1 MTRALLAP
9 IMDRMT
15 PIQAL
20 APEEVEKIAAGE
32 VVERPVS
39 VVKELV
45 ENSLDAGA
53 QRISVAVEDGGK
65 QLISVTDD
73 GAGIPSAE
81 LPLAVKNFHTSK
93 IRLCEDIYHQVS
105 LGFRGEALAAI
116 SSISRL
122 SITSRTASEE
132 VGATLSVDGGK
143 ATAPKPA
150 TLNPGTIIEV
160 RDLFFN
166 TPVRKKFLRSR
177 ATEVS
182 HIVRLMQNYVLAFS
196 DVAFTLTSD
205 SRILFASGGRGL
217 SPDTLKQVFGADV
230 APELYAFTREYPP
243 LGVSGLIAP
252 PSAYRETRKQ
262 QFFFVNRRPVKNRVL
277 YRAADDALREHLSS
291 DRYPPLAL
299 FLDIPPEEVDVNI
312 HPTKSEVSFMHQQQ
326 VYSAIVVALKDAV
339 SEMGQPHDSPAAEG
353 GLEVADVV
361 LPPRS
366 PVSDGRRTVPIYDM
380 GEPLVGG
387 TDATRTA
394 RLRGSLSVLGEDT
407 VVSTTQELGL
417 PSFLHPGGKYFASQ
431 IGAAYI
437 VVVREGEVLL
447 IDQHAAHERVLFE
460 RFWSALEGAGKVD
473 RQKLLFPASL
483 PLNTAER
490 DAFAEKLPFLERLGF
505 AVRLEDEAALV
516 DEVPRFLLSRGDE
529 DKVRALV
536 AELAEAGFASALDD
550 AAKEL
555 VSSVACKAA
564 IKAGELLKPAELKVL
579 VAETLAL
586 KDNATCPHGRPIVQ
600 RLAKDQLEKLFH
612 RK

>member
-1 MTRALLAP
+1 
-9 IMDRMT
+9 
-15 PIQAL
+15 
-20 APEEVEKIAAGE
+20 
-32 VVERPVS
+32 
-39 VVKELV
+39 
-45 ENSLDAGA
+45 
-53 QRISVAVEDGGK
+53 
-65 QLISVTDD
+65 
-73 GAGIPSAE
+73 
-81 LPLAVKNFHTSK
+81 
-93 IRLCEDIYHQVS
+93 
-105 LGFRGEALAAI
+105 
-116 SSISRL
+116 
-122 SITSRTASEE
+122 
-132 VGATLSVDGGK
+132 
-143 ATAPKPA
+143 
-150 TLNPGTIIEV
+150 
-160 RDLFFN
+160 
-166 TPVRKKFLRSR
+166 
-177 ATEVS
+177 
-182 HIVRLMQNYVLAFS
+182 
-196 DVAFTLTSD
+196 
-205 SRILFASGGRGL
+205 
-217 SPDTLKQVFGADV
+217 
-230 APELYAFTREYPP
+230 
-243 LGVSGLIAP
+243 
-252 PSAYRETRKQ
+252 
-262 QFFFVNRRPVKNRVL
+262 
-277 YRAADDALREHLSS
+277 
-291 DRYPPLAL
+291 
-299 FLDIPPEEVDVNI
+299 
-312 HPTKSEVSFMHQQQ
+312 
-326 VYSAIVVALKDAV
+326 
-339 SEMGQPHDSPAAEG
+339 MGQPHDSPAAEG

>member
-1 MTRALLAP
+1 MS
-9 IMDRMT
+9 

-20 APEEVEKIAAGE
+20 PPAEVEKIAAGE

-53 QRISVAVEDGGK
+53 RRIAVEVEDGGK
-65 QLISVTDD
+65 ALVRVTDD
-73 GAGIPSAE
+73 GAGIPAAE

-116 SSISRL
+116 SSVSRFT
-122 SITSRTASEE
+122 ITSRT
-132 VGATLSVDGGK
+132 G
-143 ATAPKPA
+143 
-150 TLNPGTIIEV
+150 
-160 RDLFFN
+160 
-166 TPVRKKFLRSR
+166 
-177 ATEVS
+177 TEVS
-182 HIVRLMQNYVLAFS
+182 HIVRLLQTYMLAFS

-205 SRILFASGGRGL
+205 GRTLLTSTGRGL

-230 APELYAFTREYPP
+230 APELHSFTREYPP

-277 YRAADDALREHLSS
+277 YRAADDALREHLTSG
-291 DRYPPLAL
+291 RYPPLVL

-326 VYSAIVVALKDAV
+326 VYSAVVVALKDAV
-339 SEMGQPHDSPAAEG
+339 SEMGQAHVPPAAAS
-353 GLEVADVV
+353 GLEVADSA
-361 LPPRS
+361 LPAP
-366 PVSDGRRTVPIYDM
+366 PPASDGRRTVPVYDM

-387 TDATRTA
+387 ADATSAA
-394 RLRGSLSVLGEDT
+394 RLRGRLSVLGEDT

-417 PSFLHPGGKYFASQ
+417 PSFLHPAARYFASQ

-460 RFWSALEGAGKVD
+460 RFWSALEGQGRAE
-473 RQKLLFPASL
+473 RQKLLFPVEL
-483 PLNTAER
+483 PLGPGDM
-490 DAFAEKLPFLERLGF
+490 DALREKLPFLERLGF
-505 AVRLEDEAALV
+505 AVRLEEQAALV

-529 DKVRALV
+529 GRVSALV
-536 AELAEAGFASALDD
+536 AELVESGFPSALDD
-550 AAKEL
+550 AAKDL
-555 VSSVACKAA
+555 IASVACKAA
-564 IKAGELLKPAELKVL
+564 IKSGEPLKAAELKVL
-579 VAETLAL
+579 VSETLAL
-586 KDNATCPHGRPIVQ
+586 KDTTTCPHGRPVVQ
-600 RLAKDQLEKLFH
+600 RLAQDELEKLFH

>member
-1 MTRALLAP
+1 MS
-9 IMDRMT
+9 

-20 APEEVEKIAAGE
+20 PPAEVEKIAAGE

-53 QRISVAVEDGGK
+53 RRIAVEVEDGGK
-65 QLISVTDD
+65 ALVRVTDD
-73 GAGIPSAE
+73 GAGIPAAE

-116 SSISRL
+116 SSVSRFT
-122 SITSRTASEE
+122 ITSRTGSEE
-132 VGATLSVDGGK
+132 MGATLSVDGGE
-143 ATAPKPA
+143 ATAPRPA

-166 TPVRKKFLRSR
+166 TPVRQKFLRSR

-182 HIVRLMQNYVLAFS
+182 HIVRLLQTYMLAFS

-205 SRILFASGGRGL
+205 GRTLLTSTGRGL

-230 APELYAFTREYPP
+230 APELHSFTREYPP

-277 YRAADDALREHLSS
+277 YRAADDALREHLTSG
-291 DRYPPLAL
+291 RYPPLVL

-326 VYSAIVVALKDAV
+326 VYSAVVVALKDAV
-339 SEMGQPHDSPAAEG
+339 SEMGQAHVPPAAAS
-353 GLEVADVV
+353 GLEVADSA
-361 LPPRS
+361 LPAP
-366 PVSDGRRTVPIYDM
+366 PPASDGRRTVPVYDM

-387 TDATRTA
+387 ADATSAA
-394 RLRGSLSVLGEDT
+394 RLRGRLSVLGEDT

-417 PSFLHPGGKYFASQ
+417 PSFLHPAARYFASQ

-460 RFWSALEGAGKVD
+460 RFWSALEGQGRAE
-473 RQKLLFPASL
+473 RQKLLFPVEL
-483 PLNTAER
+483 PLGPGDM
-490 DAFAEKLPFLERLGF
+490 DALREKLPFLERLGF
-505 AVRLEDEAALV
+505 AVRLEEQAALV

-529 DKVRALV
+529 GRVSALV
-536 AELAEAGFASALDD
+536 AELVESGFPSALDD
-550 AAKEL
+550 AAKDL
-555 VSSVACKAA
+555 IASVACKAA
-564 IKAGELLKPAELKVL
+564 IKSGEPLKAAELKVL
-579 VAETLAL
+579 VSETLTL
-586 KDNATCPHGRPIVQ
+586 KDTTTCPHGRPVVQ
-600 RLAKDQLEKLFH
+600 RLAQDELEKLFH

>member
-1 MTRALLAP
+1 MAA
-9 IMDRMT
+9 
-15 PIQAL
+15 IQAL
-20 APEEVEKIAAGE
+20 APAEVEKIAAGE

-45 ENSLDAGA
+45 ENALDAGA
-53 QRISVAVEDGGK
+53 QRITVEVEDGGK
-65 QLISVTDD
+65 ALVRVTDD
-73 GAGIPSAE
+73 GAGIPVAE

-105 LGFRGEALAAI
+105 LGFRGEALAAV

-122 SITSRTASEE
+122 TITSRTASEE

-143 ATAPKPA
+143 ASAPKPA
-150 TLNPGTIIEV
+150 TLNSGTIIEV

-182 HIVRLMQNYVLAFS
+182 HIVRLLQNYVLAFG

-205 SRILFASGGRGL
+205 GRTLLTSLGRGL
-217 SPDTLKQVFGADV
+217 SGDTLKQVFGADV
-230 APELYAFTREYPP
+230 APELFAFTREYPP

-277 YRAADDALREHLSS
+277 YRAADDALREYLSA
-291 DRYPPLAL
+291 DRYPPLVL

-339 SEMGQPHDSPAAEG
+339 EEMGQPHGTFTTEG
-353 GLEVADVV
+353 GMEIADVV
-361 LPPRS
+361 LPPRP
-366 PVSDGRRTVPIYDM
+366 PVSDGRRTVPMYDM

-417 PSFLHPGGKYFASQ
+417 SSFLHPGGKYFASQ

-447 IDQHAAHERVLFE
+447 IDQHAAHEHVLFE
-460 RFWSALEGAGKVD
+460 RFWGALHGTGAVD
-473 RQKLLFPASL
+473 RQKLLFPVSL
-483 PLNTAER
+483 SLNAAER
-490 DAFAEKLPFLERLGF
+490 DAFKEKLPFLERLGF
-505 AVRLEDEAALV
+505 AVRLEEESALV

-529 DKVRALV
+529 DKVRSLV

-555 VSSVACKAA
+555 ISSVACKAA
-564 IKAGELLKPAELKVL
+564 IKSGELLKPAELKVL

-586 KDNATCPHGRPIVQ
+586 KDTATCPHGRPVVQ
-600 RLAKDQLEKLFH
+600 RLGQDQLEKLFH